1 MKNSDGFIK
10 NLGEL
15 IAIESVEGEA
25 EHDAPF
31 GKNVKRALTWFLSLA
46 ESFGFKTVNYDNY
59 AGEIVYGDG
68 QEIGIIGHLDVVPA
82 GTGWNFPPFT
92 LSEKDGYLIGRGVGD
107 DKGAMLMT
115 LYALKELKDSG
126 APCYKKFRFFIGCN
140 EETRWQDV
148 AYLKTKTTLPEYGFS
163 PDGNFPVSYAEKG
176 FYYVNINLPPFKNF
190 GAITGGTVINAVCA
204 HAEITPK
211 RDFDKS
217 LLEKHGLSFKDGKII
232 SVGVSAHGSKPHLGK
247 NALLPLLKFLKDSG
261 EDVDNAIDYLFKDKW
276 GISKMHNEQ
285 GYITF
290 SPNLAKPLSNGG
302 TQILCDCRIPAPF
315 TLRTVNEKLSVA
327 PLNITVIDHEHPP
340 VMIDKD
346 GKFVQTLLKAYNAIT
361 GENQTPV
368 SMGGSTFAR
377 VFEKGCAFGPE
388 FDGENYH
395 MHEADE
401 RVKKDLFIN
410 SYEIYKKAI
419 FDLAALKEDI

>member
-15 IAIESVEGEA
+15 IAIESVETKA
-25 EHDAPF
+25 EKDAPF
-31 GKNVKRALTWFLSLA
+31 GKNVKAALTWFLNLA

-92 LSEKDGYLIGRGVGD
+92 LTEKDGYLIGRGVGD

-126 APCYKKFRFFIGCN
+126 AICNKKFRFFVGTN
-140 EETRWQDV
+140 EESGWKD
-148 AYLKTKTTLPEYGFS
+148 AEYLKTKTTLPEYGFS

-190 GAITGGTVINAVCA
+190 GAIKGGTVINAVCA
-204 HAEITPK
+204 HAEVYPK
-211 RDFDKS
+211 AEFDKT
-217 LLEKHGLSFKDGKII
+217 LLAKHGLSFEDGKVI
-232 SVGVSAHGSKPHLGK
+232 SRGVAAHGSQPQLGK
-247 NALLPLLKFLKDSG
+247 NALLPLFEFLKDCG
-261 EDVDNAIDYLFKDKW
+261 ENVGDYIDYLFKDKW
-276 GISKMHNEQ
+276 EIAKMKNEQ
-285 GYITF
+285 GYLTF
-290 SPNLAKPLSNGG
+290 SPDLAQELKNGG
-302 TQILCDCRIPAPF
+302 TQILCDMRIPAPF
-315 TLRTVNEKLSVA
+315 TLKTVNEKLSVA
-327 PLNITVIDHEHPP
+327 PLDITVIDHEHPP
-340 VMIDKD
+340 VMTDKD

-377 VFEKGCAFGPE
+377 VFKKGCAFGPE

>member
-25 EHDAPF
+25 EQGAPF
-31 GKNVKRALTWFLSLA
+31 GKNVKRALTWFLNLA

-59 AGEIVYGDG
+59 AGEIVYSDG

-92 LSEKDGYLIGRGVGD
+92 LTEKDGYLIGRGVGD

-176 FYYVNINLPPFKNF
+176 FYYVNINLPPF
-190 GAITGGTVINAVCA
+190 
-204 HAEITPK
+204 
-211 RDFDKS
+211 
-217 LLEKHGLSFKDGKII
+217 
-232 SVGVSAHGSKPHLGK
+232 
-247 NALLPLLKFLKDSG
+247 
-261 EDVDNAIDYLFKDKW
+261 
-276 GISKMHNEQ
+276 
-285 GYITF
+285 
-290 SPNLAKPLSNGG
+290 
-302 TQILCDCRIPAPF
+302 
-315 TLRTVNEKLSVA
+315 
-327 PLNITVIDHEHPP
+327 
-340 VMIDKD
+340 
-346 GKFVQTLLKAYNAIT
+346 
-361 GENQTPV
+361 
-368 SMGGSTFAR
+368 
-377 VFEKGCAFGPE
+377 
-388 FDGENYH
+388 
-395 MHEADE
+395 
-401 RVKKDLFIN
+401 
-410 SYEIYKKAI
+410 
-419 FDLAALKEDI
+419 